1 MMFASKQDNYLEI
14 NRREIEFMKEINQ
27 SLWIFA
33 REHEVQKA
41 KNEFIRFK
49 NNRKRTI
56 ET

>member
-1 MMFASKQDNYLEI
+1 MFASKQDNYLEI